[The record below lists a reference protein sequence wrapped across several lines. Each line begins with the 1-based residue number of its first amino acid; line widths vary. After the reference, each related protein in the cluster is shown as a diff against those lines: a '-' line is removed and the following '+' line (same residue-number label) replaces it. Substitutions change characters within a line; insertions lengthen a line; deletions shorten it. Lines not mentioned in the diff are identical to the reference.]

1 VTDPGPATRGAAGT
15 AGAAVGGR
23 PPGSPAASAYGTQYT
38 GGGNGSVQRRPD
50 VSGRPQGS
58 PPTTQLPARSSARRA
73 RLRVSNVSPWSV
85 FKLSLVL
92 SICLLIVLLV
102 AVAALWF
109 VLDKAG
115 VFASVIDAASTLT
128 DKSGGGI
135 DKWLGFSRVMTIA
148 ALIGVVNVVVL
159 TVLSTIG
166 ALLYNLC
173 SDFVGG
179 VDVTL
184 VER

>member
-1 VTDPGPATRGAAGT
+1 MSDTERGPRTAAGAAGGRQGGAPT
-15 AGAAVGGR
+15 AGGYGTAQYAPTGNGGPVRREQAGR
-23 PPGSPAASAYGTQYT
+23 PAAPAQQ
-38 GGGNGSVQRRPD
+38 QR
-50 VSGRPQGS
+50 
-58 PPTTQLPARSSARRA
+58 ASARRA
-73 RLRVSNVSPWSV
+73 RLRVSNVSPWSI

-109 VLDKAG
+109 VLDRAG
-115 VFASVIDAASTLT
+115 VFTSVIDAASTLT

-135 DKWLGFSRVMTIA
+135 NQWLSFGRVLTIA
-148 ALIGVVNVVVL
+148 AIVGAINVVVI
-159 TVLSTIG
+159 TVLSTIA

-179 VDVTL
+179 ADVTL

>member
-1 VTDPGPATRGAAGT
+1 MTDSERSSRGAATTTGAGGSGRPAA
-15 AGAAVGGR
+15 AGA
-23 PPGSPAASAYGTQYT
+23 YGAQYA
-38 GGGNGSVQRRPD
+38 GGNGGAQRRPD
-50 VSGRPQGS
+50 GQGRPAA
-58 PPTTQLPARSSARRA
+58 PATQLPGRPSARRA
-73 RLRVSNVSPWSV
+73 RLSVSNVSPWSV

-92 SICLLIVLLV
+92 SICLLVVLLV

-109 VLDKAG
+109 VLDRAG
-115 VFASVIDAASTLT
+115 VFSSVIDAASTLT

-135 DKWLGFSRVMTIA
+135 DQWLGFGRIMTIA
-148 ALIGVVNVVVL
+148 VIVGAINAVVV
-159 TVLSTIG
+159 TVLSTIA